1 MEQYILTRFMIIT
14 NVRLSILLVAEK
26 SITYSTLFYILKRL
40 IKNFESAVITGK
52 YQTEVMTG
60 WIEPVGRDAYIKGR
74 G

>member
-1 MEQYILTRFMIIT
+1 MKIT

-26 SITYSTLFYILKRL
+26 SITYSTLFYIIKLL

-52 YQTEVMTG
+52 YQTEVVTG
-60 WIEPVGRDAYIKGR
+60 WMEPAGQDAYIKGR